1 MQSPGLTHPC
11 PVSGTG
17 AAAAAAAA
25 AAMDSADLDL
35 DSLDGS
41 ETLSHES
48 RGQTTDSEARSNVA
62 LIRLTNSAV

>member
-1 MQSPGLTHPC
+1 
-11 PVSGTG
+11 
-17 AAAAAAAA
+17 
-25 AAMDSADLDL
+25 MDTADLDL